1 MEYAGFWRRLGSY
14 LLDVIIL
21 LPLTGIILY
30 IGQYSRM
37 FHIYW
42 FLPGLVFGFWYS
54 VYLVSKYGGAPGK
67 LLLKTQIA
75 MTDGSPVTAK
85 AATLR
90 YSVLFIL
97 STMSSIALLS
107 GYLNM
112 SDEMYLSLDWMDKAK
127 KSVEFAPSWHNII
140 TILLNIWIWGEFITM
155 LFNKKRRAVHDFIAG
170 TVVIKKP
177 E

>member
-30 IGQYSRM
+30 IGNHFRM

-42 FLPGLVFGFWYS
+42 FLPGLAFGIWYS
-54 VYLVSKYGGAPGK
+54 VYLVTKYGGTPGK
-67 LLLKTQIA
+67 LMLKTQIA
-75 MTDGSPVTAK
+75 MTDGSPITAK

-97 STMSSIALLS
+97 STISSIALLS
-107 GYLNM
+107 SYMNM
-112 SDEMYLSLDWMDKAK
+112 SDEIYFSLGWMDRSKKA
-127 KSVEFAPSWHNII
+127 VELAPIWYNFI

-155 LFNKKRRAVHDFIAG
+155 LFNKKRRAIHDFIAG